1 LSAAGERANADTNVN
16 PSAGHGEGVSGRG
29 LVLSFAALMLLA
41 GLSLGLRFAHL
52 GSFGMAAALGIAA
65 VKATIVGLVFM
76 ELAFEKPSIR
86 FAFAAGLL
94 MIGVM
99 LALMIGDVVT
109 RAVPPLANP
118 PGMQPRANG

>member
-1 LSAAGERANADTNVN
+1 LTTAKRESVNASA
-16 PSAGHGEGVSGRG
+16 SEGASGRG
-29 LVLSFAALMLLA
+29 LFLSFAALMLLA

-65 VKATIVGLVFM
+65 AKATIVGLVFM

-94 MIGVM
+94 MIAVM

-118 PGMQPRANG
+118 PGMQPRADG

>member
-1 LSAAGERANADTNVN
+1 LSTRGASASANA
-16 PSAGHGEGVSGRG
+16 SERHGEGASGRG
-29 LVLSFAALMLLA
+29 LVLSFVALMLLA

-52 GSFGMAAALGIAA
+52 GPFAMALALGIAA

-86 FAFAAGLL
+86 FAFAAGIL

-109 RAVPPLANP
+109 RVAPPLANP
-118 PGMQPRANG
+118 PGMQPRADG

>member
-1 LSAAGERANADTNVN
+1 LSAAGERD
-16 PSAGHGEGVSGRG
+16 SASERRGEGVSGRG
-29 LVLSFAALMLLA
+29 LVLSFAALILLA

-52 GSFGMAAALGIAA
+52 GPFAMGAALGIAA

-118 PGMQPRANG
+118 PGMQPRADG

>member
-1 LSAAGERANADTNVN
+1 MSAAEGGSSARALL
-16 PSAGHGEGVSGRG
+16 VSW
-29 LVLSFAALMLLA
+29 LALMALA

-52 GSFGMAAALGIAA
+52 GGFGMPAALAIAG
-65 VKATIVGLVFM
+65 VKAVVVGLVFM

-86 FAFAAGLL
+86 IAFAAGLL
-94 MIGVM
+94 MVALM

-109 RAVPPLANP
+109 RAAPPLENP

>member
-1 LSAAGERANADTNVN
+1 LSTAGERA
-16 PSAGHGEGVSGRG
+16 SANTRVRHGEGASGRG
-29 LVLSFAALMLLA
+29 LFLSFVALMLLA

-52 GSFGMAAALGIAA
+52 GSFGMTAALVIAA
-65 VKATIVGLVFM
+65 VKAVIVGLVFM

-118 PGMQPRANG
+118 PGMQPRADG